1 MRLESINR
9 IKIGDVLAK
18 NILTN
23 EGQVLLRTGV
33 KLNQLYIDKLKEL
46 GVFYI
51 YVCDDRLD
59 DVNIEDSRLMEL
71 KQSSIKSMNSI
82 IKNIHDCN
90 GRDLKSSLVTVEN
103 LIDYII
109 QDADVNSSLYDVQTY
124 DNYTYVHSLDTCI
137 MATFLGISCNYT
149 GWDLKKLGIGAILHD
164 VGKTE
169 IPINILNKNG
179 KLTDE
184 EFNEI
189 KKHPIYGVELLK
201 KIISIPDLAIK
212 VVAQHHERVDG
223 KGYPYGLKNLQITNF
238 AKIVCICDV
247 YDAVSNDRCYRRK
260 FSPNDAYELI
270 LSGSGTSFDSKIV
283 EKFKNTFSVY
293 PLGCC
298 VKLSNEEEGYVV
310 RQNKG
315 FPDRPVVRVLYDANT
330 MRPIPFYEINLIE
343 STNIVI
349 SEVVS

>member
-9 IKIGDVLAK
+9 IKVGDVLAK

-23 EGQVLLRTGV
+23 NGQVLLRTGV
-33 KLNQLYIDKLKEL
+33 KLNQLYIDKLKKL

-51 YVCDDRLD
+51 YVYDDRLD
-59 DVNIEDSRLMEL
+59 DIIAEDSRLMSL
-71 KQSSIKSMNSI
+71 KQSSIKSMNRI
-82 IKNIHDCN
+82 MKNIHDCN
-90 GRDLKSSLVTVEN
+90 GRDLKKSLATVES
-103 LIDYII
+103 LIDYILE
-109 QDADVNSSLYDVQTY
+109 DADVNSSLYDIQTY

-149 GWDLKKLGIGAILHD
+149 GWDLKKLGIGAVLHD

-169 IPINILNKNG
+169 VPINVLNKSD

-189 KKHPIYGVELLK
+189 KKHPIYGVDILK
-201 KIISIPDLAIK
+201 KFISIPDSVIK
-212 VVAQHHERVDG
+212 VVGQHHERVDG
-223 KGYPYGLKNLQITNF
+223 KGYPYGLTDLQITNF

-247 YDAVSNDRCYRRK
+247 YDAVSNDRCYRKK

-270 LSGSGTSFDSKIV
+270 LAGSGVSFDDKIV
-283 EKFKNTFSVY
+283 QNFKNTFSVY

-298 VKLSNEEEGYVV
+298 VRLSNGKEGYVV

-315 FPDRPVVRVLYDANT
+315 FPDRPVVRVLYDAET
-330 MRPIPFYEINLIE
+330 MIPIPIYEIDLIE
-343 STNIVI
+343 NTNIVI
-349 SEVVS
+349 SEVVI